1 MNAKI
6 MILVSLIILL
16 ISSCAYNEG
25 IIQKDNIAYL
35 KLIGN
40 LNEIS
45 LQIDDG
51 NINQLIEISDNT
63 IFEVQPGTHII
74 TIRRNS
80 EIIVKRKL
88 YFDNQITKEVNVK

>member
-1 MNAKI
+1 MKSKL
-6 MILVSLIILL
+6 ILLVGLLILL
-16 ISSCAYNEG
+16 ISSCAYNDG

-35 KLIGN
+35 KLTGN

-51 NINQLIEISDNT
+51 SINQLIDISEDTIYEIKLG
-63 IFEVQPGTHII
+63 IHII
-74 TIRRNS
+74 TVRRNS

-88 YFDNQITKEVNVK
+88 YFDNQITKEVVVK